1 MIFINQILQG
11 VLLGGYY
18 ALIACGLSFMFGVM
32 GVINLA
38 HGSLAVVSAY
48 ALYVLADRFGLQPF
62 LGLCVVAPLMALVGW
77 ALQRLVLERSAR
89 GGLLVPVLSTFGLSI
104 ILDNLLFQGF
114 GADTR
119 SLAPYIGDLSYDSWS
134 LTDDIAIGKLA
145 ALTMAV
151 AIALLGGIQV
161 FLNRTLIGRA
171 IRATAEDP
179 DTVGLVGVNARRVN
193 AIAAAIAMATVAV
206 AGAFLGMR
214 ATFDPYAGAAQLI
227 FAFEASVIGGAGSLW
242 GTLIGGIVLGV
253 AQSLGAF
260 VSPQGFFIAG
270 HVAFLAVLFARLFLG
285 AFGHRFRAAL
295 LTGSAR
301 MNAGAAVERWT
312 PESRIAIAAAA
323 VIIALLAIG
332 PAIFSANA
340 VDKLT
345 TLFIYVILALMWNA
359 LVGFCGL
366 VSIGQQAFF
375 GLGAYAAIRLADFGV
390 SVYPSLFLGAL
401 IVGALSWPLSLLM
414 LRLKGGEFAIG
425 MWVVA
430 ELAHLLVNLDT
441 LVRGETGTSLIELD
455 AYASGSRR
463 ALTYWCAL
471 AAMTGL
477 LAIVFWLL
485 RSPLGAAI
493 QAIRDNEEAAEL
505 IGVRVMSAKRLVF
518 TLAAFGAALAG
529 ALWVATA
536 LTFQP
541 KAYFSPLWTAYMIFM
556 ALVGGLGT
564 FEGAILGAVIF
575 FAIET
580 WFGDMGV
587 WYLVGLGA
595 TALIFALLFPRGV
608 WGWVEDRTSLRLL
621 PIGYRLR
628 FANRDGPRTIR
639 ASRDL
644 SGGKAKHE
652 TGAGG

>member
-1 MIFINQILQG
+1 MIFVNQILQG

-38 HGSLAVVSAY
+38 HGSLAVLSAY
-48 ALYVLADRFGLQPF
+48 ALFVLADRFSIEPF
-62 LGLCVVAPLMALVGW
+62 LGLLIVAPLMALIGW

-151 AIALLGGIQV
+151 AIVLLGGIQS
-161 FLNRTLIGRA
+161 FLNRTMIGRA

-193 AIAAAIAMATVAV
+193 AIAAAIALATVAV

-253 AQSLGAF
+253 AQSLGAL
-260 VSPQGFFIAG
+260 VNPQGFFIAG
-270 HVAFLAVLFARLFLG
+270 HFAFLAVLFAQ
-285 AFGHRFRAAL
+285 AL
-295 LTGSAR
+295 LRRPRPAPPDRARGRRAEMSA
-301 MNAGAAVERWT
+301 AGASVVERWT

-323 VIIALLAIG
+323 VILSALAIG

-375 GLGAYAAIRLADFGV
+375 GLGAYAAIRLADLGV
-390 SVYPSLFLGAL
+390 SVYPSLFIGAL

-425 MWVVA
+425 MWVVS

-441 LVRGETGTSLIELD
+441 LVRGETGTSLIELN

-471 AAMTGL
+471 IAMAGL
-477 LAIVFWLL
+477 LAIVFSLL

-493 QAIRDNEEAAEL
+493 QAIRDNEEAAES
-505 IGVRVMSAKRLVF
+505 IGVRVARAKRLVF

-564 FEGAILGAVIF
+564 FEGAILGAVVF

-595 TALIFALLFPRGV
+595 TALVFALLFPRGF
-608 WGWVEDRTSLRLL
+608 WGWVEDSTSLRLL

-628 FANRDGPRTIR
+628 LTKRPAARRRTIR
-639 ASRDL
+639 R
-644 SGGKAKHE
+644 
-652 TGAGG
+652 

>member
-1 MIFINQILQG
+1 M
-11 VLLGGYY
+11 
-18 ALIACGLSFMFGVM
+18 S
-32 GVINLA
+32 
-38 HGSLAVVSAY
+38 
-48 ALYVLADRFGLQPF
+48 
-62 LGLCVVAPLMALVGW
+62 
-77 ALQRLVLERSAR
+77 
-89 GGLLVPVLSTFGLSI
+89 
-104 ILDNLLFQGF
+104 
-114 GADTR
+114 
-119 SLAPYIGDLSYDSWS
+119 
-134 LTDDIAIGKLA
+134 
-145 ALTMAV
+145 
-151 AIALLGGIQV
+151 
-161 FLNRTLIGRA
+161 
-171 IRATAEDP
+171 
-179 DTVGLVGVNARRVN
+179 
-193 AIAAAIAMATVAV
+193 
-206 AGAFLGMR
+206 AGA
-214 ATFDPYAGAAQLI
+214 
-227 FAFEASVIGGAGSLW
+227 
-242 GTLIGGIVLGV
+242 
-253 AQSLGAF
+253 
-260 VSPQGFFIAG
+260 
-270 HVAFLAVLFARLFLG
+270 
-285 AFGHRFRAAL
+285 
-295 LTGSAR
+295 
-301 MNAGAAVERWT
+301 AAVERWT

-323 VIIALLAIG
+323 IIVAVLAIG
-332 PAIFSANA
+332 PAIFSGNA

-359 LVGFCGL
+359 LAGFCGL

-375 GLGAYAAIRLADFGV
+375 GLGAYAAIRLAGFGV

-401 IVGALSWPLSLLM
+401 IVGGLSWPLSLLM

-425 MWVVA
+425 MWVVS
-430 ELAHLLVNLDT
+430 ELAHFIVNLDT
-441 LVRGETGTSLIELD
+441 LVRGETGTSLIELN
-455 AYASGSRR
+455 AYASESRR

-471 AAMTGL
+471 AAMAGL
-477 LAIVFWLL
+477 LGIVFWLL

-493 QAIRDNEEAAEL
+493 QAIRDNEEAAES

-564 FEGAILGAVIF
+564 FEGAILGAVVF

-595 TALIFALLFPRGV
+595 TALIFALLFPRGL

-628 FANRDGPRTIR
+628 LPSHDGPRILR
-639 ASRDL
+639 ATQDI
-644 SGGKAKHE
+644 GAATKHE

>member
-1 MIFINQILQG
+1 M
-11 VLLGGYY
+11 
-18 ALIACGLSFMFGVM
+18 S
-32 GVINLA
+32 
-38 HGSLAVVSAY
+38 
-48 ALYVLADRFGLQPF
+48 
-62 LGLCVVAPLMALVGW
+62 
-77 ALQRLVLERSAR
+77 
-89 GGLLVPVLSTFGLSI
+89 
-104 ILDNLLFQGF
+104 
-114 GADTR
+114 
-119 SLAPYIGDLSYDSWS
+119 
-134 LTDDIAIGKLA
+134 
-145 ALTMAV
+145 
-151 AIALLGGIQV
+151 
-161 FLNRTLIGRA
+161 
-171 IRATAEDP
+171 
-179 DTVGLVGVNARRVN
+179 
-193 AIAAAIAMATVAV
+193 
-206 AGAFLGMR
+206 AGA
-214 ATFDPYAGAAQLI
+214 
-227 FAFEASVIGGAGSLW
+227 
-242 GTLIGGIVLGV
+242 
-253 AQSLGAF
+253 
-260 VSPQGFFIAG
+260 
-270 HVAFLAVLFARLFLG
+270 
-285 AFGHRFRAAL
+285 
-295 LTGSAR
+295 
-301 MNAGAAVERWT
+301 AAVERWT

-323 VIIALLAIG
+323 IIVAVLAIG

-375 GLGAYAAIRLADFGV
+375 GLGAYAAIRLAGFGV

-425 MWVVA
+425 MWVVS
-430 ELAHLLVNLDT
+430 ELAHLIVNLDT
-441 LVRGETGTSLIELD
+441 LVRGETGTSLIELN
-455 AYASGSRR
+455 AYASESRR

-477 LAIVFWLL
+477 LAIVFSLL

-493 QAIRDNEEAAEL
+493 QAIRDNEEAAES

-564 FEGAILGAVIF
+564 FEGAILGAVVF

-595 TALIFALLFPRGV
+595 TALIFALLFPRGL

-628 FANRDGPRTIR
+628 AANLGRERGGRLRCSWERRSSSPESRPASAR
-639 ASRDL
+639 ASANSLGRSAPTSSASTSIRPRARSTRSSRPISARPKAWPRSSRACP
-644 SGGKAKHE
+644 SGSMRSA
-652 TGAGG
+652 TSPASPA

>member
-1 MIFINQILQG
+1 MIFVNQILQG

-38 HGSLAVVSAY
+38 HGSLAVLSAY
-48 ALYVLADRFGLQPF
+48 ALYVLADRFAIEPF
-62 LGLCVVAPLMALVGW
+62 LGLLIVAPLMALIGW

-104 ILDNLLFQGF
+104 ILDNLMFEGF

-134 LTDDIAIGKLA
+134 LSDDIAIGKLA

-151 AIALLGGIQV
+151 AIALLGGIEA
-161 FLNRTLIGRA
+161 FLNRTMVGRS

-193 AIAAAIAMATVAV
+193 AIAAAIALATVAV

-253 AQSLGAF
+253 AQSLGALDQ
-260 VSPQGFFIAG
+260 PAG
-270 HVAFLAVLFARLFLG
+270 LLHRRPLRFSRRSVRAAVLRRPRPARPD
-285 AFGHRFRAAL
+285 RARRREAAM
-295 LTGSAR
+295 SAT
-301 MNAGAAVERWT
+301 NAAVVERWT

-323 VIIALLAIG
+323 VIVAVLAIG

-375 GLGAYAAIRLADFGV
+375 GLGAYAAIRLADLGV
-390 SVYPSLFLGAL
+390 SVYPSLFIGAL
-401 IVGALSWPLSLLM
+401 IVGALSWPLSIVM

-425 MWVVA
+425 MWVVS

-455 AYASGSRR
+455 AYSSGSRR

-471 AAMTGL
+471 VAMTGL

-505 IGVRVMSAKRLVF
+505 IGVRVARAKRLVF

-564 FEGAILGAVIF
+564 FEGAILGAVVF

-595 TALIFALLFPRGV
+595 TALIFALAFPARLVGLGRGLA
-608 WGWVEDRTSLRLL
+608 RR
-621 PIGYRLR
+621 
-628 FANRDGPRTIR
+628 
-639 ASRDL
+639 
-644 SGGKAKHE
+644 
-652 TGAGG
+652 